1 MSIIYNE
8 CLGNTKLVY
17 SAFAEENKETNS
29 NIYGI
34 SVKDNNKNSEV
45 ILRNFTSIKEN
56 AIDFIETLM
65 RNTVSPDFVKEIAE
79 DYLLA

>member
-34 SVKDNNKNSEV
+34 SVKDNNKNRLLLDWK
-45 ILRNFTSIKEN
+45 I
-56 AIDFIETLM
+56 
-65 RNTVSPDFVKEIAE
+65 VKN
-79 DYLLA
+79 LVFF